1 MTTNNSNN
9 LGRKYLH
16 MRSDL
21 SKVKHSA
28 SWNKHRDKKQTREL
42 SKKIRRQIEK
52 EIRTSAHEDNAI
64 KSDQDNLCGVG
75 K

>member
-1 MTTNNSNN
+1 
-9 LGRKYLH
+9 

-21 SKVKHSA
+21 NKVKHSA

-42 SKKIRRQIEK
+42 SKKIRCQIKK
-52 EIRTSAHEDNAI
+52 EIKTSEYEVNAI
-64 KSDQDNLCGVG
+64 KSDQDNFCRVF

>member
-1 MTTNNSNN
+1 
-9 LGRKYLH
+9 

-42 SKKIRRQIEK
+42 SKKIRCQIEK
-52 EIRTSAHEDNAI
+52 EIRTSAHEANAV
-64 KSDQDNLCGVG
+64 KSDQDNVCGVG